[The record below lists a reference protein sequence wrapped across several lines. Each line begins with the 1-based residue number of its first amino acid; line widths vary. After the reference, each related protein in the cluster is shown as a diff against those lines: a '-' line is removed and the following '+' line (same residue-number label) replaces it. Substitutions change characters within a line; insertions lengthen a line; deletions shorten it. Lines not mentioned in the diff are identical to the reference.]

1 MHSGLEYEQRLRGGS
16 QARCCS
22 GRRNVPSPESPHG
35 QEVRACPRMP
45 KSVRGERA
53 YVFPEHERLLST
65 LVLLRFR
72 QCHVKK
78 IKQDFCVLFI
88 QDFKYFDNLF

>member
-1 MHSGLEYEQRLRGGS
+1 MNKDCVRGHKLAVAVVGEMCLHQS
-16 QARCCS
+16 L
-22 GRRNVPSPESPHG
+22 PHG

-45 KSVRGERA
+45 KSVMYVVRRGERA
-53 YVFPEHERLLST
+53 YIFSEYEWLLST

-78 IKQDFCVLFI
+78 NKTRFLCVIYTRF
-88 QDFKYFDNLF
+88 